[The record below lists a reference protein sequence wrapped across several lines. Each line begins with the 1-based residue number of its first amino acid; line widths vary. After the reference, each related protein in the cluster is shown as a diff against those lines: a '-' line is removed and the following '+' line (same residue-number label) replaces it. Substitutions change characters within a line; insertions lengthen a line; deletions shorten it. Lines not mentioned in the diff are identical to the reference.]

1 MSKVIFND
9 KQIKVLAK
17 NPNVLR
23 VSDKAITYSEEFKN
37 KFIEENSK
45 GILPRKI
52 FEDNGFDIEIIGL
65 KRIEQSAARCRKK
78 YADMGVLGLKDSRKS
93 NSGRPLLRE
102 LTAQEEIE
110 RLKAKISLLE
120 IENEFLKKAAAF
132 FAKEID

>member
-9 KQIKVLAK
+9 KQIKLLAK
-17 NPNVLR
+17 NPNVLK

-65 KRIEQSAARCRKK
+65 KRIEQAAARWRKK
-78 YADMGVLGLKDSRKS
+78 YLDMGVLGLKDSRTS

-102 LTAQEEIE
+102 LTVQEEIE

-120 IENEFLKKAAAF
+120 IENEFLKKLD
-132 FAKEID
+132 EIERK

>member
-9 KQIKVLAK
+9 KQIKLLAK

-37 KFIEENSK
+37 RFIEENSK
-45 GILPRKI
+45 GVLPRKI

-65 KRIEQSAARCRKK
+65 KRIEQSAARWREK

-102 LTAQEEIE
+102 LTTQEEIE

-120 IENEFLKKAAAF
+120 IENEFLKKLD
-132 FAKEID
+132 EIERK

>member
-65 KRIEQSAARCRKK
+65 KRIEQSAARWREK
-78 YADMGVLGLKDSRKS
+78 YADMGVLGLKDSRTS
-93 NSGRPLLRE
+93 NSGRPLIRE
-102 LTAQEEIE
+102 LTTQEEIE

-120 IENEFLKKAAAF
+120 IENEFLKKLD
-132 FAKEID
+132 EIERK

>member
-9 KQIKVLAK
+9 KKIKVLAK

-37 KFIEENSK
+37 KFIVENSK

-65 KRIEQSAARCRKK
+65 KRIEQSAARWKKK
-78 YADMGVLGLKDSRKS
+78 YADMGVLGLKDSRTG

-102 LTAQEEIE
+102 LTTQEEIE

-120 IENEFLKKAAAF
+120 IENEFLKKLD
-132 FAKEID
+132 EIERK

>member
-9 KQIKVLAK
+9 KKIKVLAK

-37 KFIEENSK
+37 KFIVENSK

-65 KRIEQSAARCRKK
+65 KRIEQSASRWRKK
-78 YADMGVLGLKDSRKS
+78 YADMGVLGLKDSRTS

-120 IENEFLKKAAAF
+120 IENEFLKKLD
-132 FAKEID
+132 EIERK

>member
-1 MSKVIFND
+1 MSKIIFND

-17 NPNVLR
+17 NPNVSR
-23 VSDKAITYSEEFKN
+23 VSDISITYSEEFKN
-37 KFIEENSK
+37 KFIVENSK

-52 FEDNGFDIEIIGL
+52 FEENGFDIEIIGL
-65 KRIEQSAARCRKK
+65 KRIEQSAARWRKK
-78 YADMGVLGLKDSRKS
+78 YADMGVLGLKDSRTS

-120 IENEFLKKAAAF
+120 IENEFLKKLD
-132 FAKEID
+132 EIERK

>member
-9 KQIKVLAK
+9 KKIKVLAK

-37 KFIEENSK
+37 RFIEENSK
-45 GILPRKI
+45 GVLPRKI

-65 KRIEQSAARCRKK
+65 KRIEQSAARWREK

-120 IENEFLKKAAAF
+120 IENEFLKKLD
-132 FAKEID
+132 EIERK

>member
-9 KQIKVLAK
+9 KKIKVLAK

-65 KRIEQSAARCRKK
+65 KRIEQSAARWREK

-120 IENEFLKKAAAF
+120 IENEFLKKLD
-132 FAKEID
+132 EIERK

>member
-37 KFIEENSK
+37 KFIVENSK

-52 FEDNGFDIEIIGL
+52 FEENGFDIEIIGL
-65 KRIEQSAARCRKK
+65 KRIEQSAARWKKK
-78 YADMGVLGLKDSRKS
+78 YADMGVLGLKDSRTS
-93 NSGRPLLRE
+93 NSGRPLIRE
-102 LTAQEEIE
+102 LTTQEEIE
-110 RLKAKISLLE
+110 RLRAKISLLE
-120 IENEFLKKAAAF
+120 IENEFLKKLD
-132 FAKEID
+132 EIERK

>member
-9 KQIKVLAK
+9 KQIKLLAK

-65 KRIEQSAARCRKK
+65 KRIEQSAARWRKR

-93 NSGRPLLRE
+93 NSGRPLVRD

-110 RLKAKISLLE
+110 KLKAKISLLE
-120 IENEFLKKAAAF
+120 IENEFLKKLD
-132 FAKEID
+132 KIERK

>member
-9 KQIKVLAK
+9 KQIKLLAK

-52 FEDNGFDIEIIGL
+52 FEDNGFEIEIIGL
-65 KRIEQSAARCRKK
+65 KRIEQSATRWRKK

-120 IENEFLKKAAAF
+120 IENEFLKKLD
-132 FAKEID
+132 EIERK

>member
-37 KFIEENSK
+37 KFIVENSK

-65 KRIEQSAARCRKK
+65 KRIEQSASRWRKK
-78 YADMGVLGLKDSRKS
+78 YADMGVLGLKDSRTS

-110 RLKAKISLLE
+110 RLKSKISLLE
-120 IENEFLKKAAAF
+120 IENEFLKKLD
-132 FAKEID
+132 EIERK

>member
-37 KFIEENSK
+37 RFIEENSK
-45 GILPRKI
+45 GVLPRKI

-65 KRIEQSAARCRKK
+65 KRIEQSAARWREK

-102 LTAQEEIE
+102 LTTQEEIE

-120 IENEFLKKAAAF
+120 IENEFLKKLD
-132 FAKEID
+132 EIERK

>member
-9 KQIKVLAK
+9 KQIKLLAK

-65 KRIEQSAARCRKK
+65 KRIEQSAARWRKK
-78 YADMGVLGLKDSRKS
+78 YLNMGVLGLKDSRTS

-120 IENEFLKKAAAF
+120 IENEFLKKLD
-132 FAKEID
+132 EIERK

>member
-9 KQIKVLAK
+9 KKIKVLAK

-23 VSDKAITYSEEFKN
+23 VSDKAITYSVEFKN
-37 KFIEENSK
+37 RFIEENSK
-45 GILPRKI
+45 GVLPRKI

-65 KRIEQSAARCRKK
+65 KRIEQSAARWREK

-102 LTAQEEIE
+102 LTTQEEIE

-120 IENEFLKKAAAF
+120 IENEFLKKLD
-132 FAKEID
+132 EIERK

>member
-23 VSDKAITYSEEFKN
+23 VSDKAITYSVEFKN
-37 KFIEENSK
+37 RFIEENSK
-45 GILPRKI
+45 GVLPRKI

-65 KRIEQSAARCRKK
+65 KRIEQSAARWREK

-120 IENEFLKKAAAF
+120 IENEFLKKVD
-132 FAKEID
+132 EIERK

>member
-9 KQIKVLAK
+9 KQIKLLAK

-37 KFIEENSK
+37 RFIEENSK
-45 GILPRKI
+45 GVLPRKI

-65 KRIEQSAARCRKK
+65 KRIEQSAARWRKK
-78 YADMGVLGLKDSRKS
+78 YLDMGVLGLKDSRTS

-120 IENEFLKKAAAF
+120 IENEFLKKLD
-132 FAKEID
+132 EIERK

>member
-37 KFIEENSK
+37 RFIEENSK

-65 KRIEQSAARCRKK
+65 KRIEQSAARWRKK

-120 IENEFLKKAAAF
+120 IENEFLKKLD
-132 FAKEID
+132 EIERK

>member
-9 KQIKVLAK
+9 KKIKVLAK

-65 KRIEQSAARCRKK
+65 KRIEQSAARWREK

-102 LTAQEEIE
+102 LTVQEEIE

-120 IENEFLKKAAAF
+120 IENEFLKKLD
-132 FAKEID
+132 EIERK

>member
-37 KFIEENSK
+37 KFIVENSK

-52 FEDNGFDIEIIGL
+52 FEENGFDIEIIGL
-65 KRIEQSAARCRKK
+65 KRIEQSAARWKKK
-78 YADMGVLGLKDSRKS
+78 YADMGVLGLKDNRTS
-93 NSGRPLLRE
+93 NSGRPLIRE
-102 LTAQEEIE
+102 LTTQEEIE

-120 IENEFLKKAAAF
+120 IENEFLKKLD
-132 FAKEID
+132 EIERK

>member
-65 KRIEQSAARCRKK
+65 KRIEQSAARWREK
-78 YADMGVLGLKDSRKS
+78 YADMGVLGLKDSRTS

-102 LTAQEEIE
+102 LTVQEEIE

-120 IENEFLKKAAAF
+120 IENEFLKKLD
-132 FAKEID
+132 EIERK

>member
-37 KFIEENSK
+37 KFIVENSK

-65 KRIEQSAARCRKK
+65 KRIEQSASRWRKK
-78 YADMGVLGLKDSRKS
+78 YADMGVLGLKDSRTS

-120 IENEFLKKAAAF
+120 IENEFLKKLD
-132 FAKEID
+132 EIERK

>member
-9 KQIKVLAK
+9 KQIKFLAK
-17 NPNVLR
+17 NPNVLK

-37 KFIEENSK
+37 KFIEENLK

-52 FEDNGFDIEIIGL
+52 FEDNGFDVEIIGI
-65 KRIEQSAARCRKK
+65 KRIEQAAARWRKK
-78 YADMGVLGLKDSRKS
+78 YLDMGVLGLKDSRTS

-120 IENEFLKKAAAF
+120 IENEFLKKLD
-132 FAKEID
+132 EIERK

>member
-9 KQIKVLAK
+9 KQIKLLAK
-17 NPNVLR
+17 NPNVLK

-37 KFIEENSK
+37 KYIEENSK

-65 KRIEQSAARCRKK
+65 KRIEQAAERWRKK
-78 YADMGVLGLKDSRKS
+78 YLDMGVLGLKDSRTS

-120 IENEFLKKAAAF
+120 IENEFLKKLD
-132 FAKEID
+132 EIERK

>member
-9 KQIKVLAK
+9 KQIKLLAK
-17 NPNVLR
+17 NPNVLK

-65 KRIEQSAARCRKK
+65 KRIEQSAARWRKK
-78 YADMGVLGLKDSRKS
+78 YLDMGVLGLKDSRTS

-120 IENEFLKKAAAF
+120 IDNEFLKKLD
-132 FAKEID
+132 EIERK

>member
-9 KQIKVLAK
+9 KQIKLLAK

-65 KRIEQSAARCRKK
+65 KRIEQSAARWRKK
-78 YADMGVLGLKDSRKS
+78 YRDMGVLGLKDSRTS

-120 IENEFLKKAAAF
+120 IENEFLKKLD
-132 FAKEID
+132 EIERK

>member
-37 KFIEENSK
+37 KFIVENSK
-45 GILPRKI
+45 GVLPRKI

-65 KRIEQSAARCRKK
+65 KRIEQSAARWKKK
-78 YADMGVLGLKDSRKS
+78 YADMGVLGLKDSRTG

-102 LTAQEEIE
+102 LTTQEEIE

-120 IENEFLKKAAAF
+120 IENEFLKKLD
-132 FAKEID
+132 EIERK